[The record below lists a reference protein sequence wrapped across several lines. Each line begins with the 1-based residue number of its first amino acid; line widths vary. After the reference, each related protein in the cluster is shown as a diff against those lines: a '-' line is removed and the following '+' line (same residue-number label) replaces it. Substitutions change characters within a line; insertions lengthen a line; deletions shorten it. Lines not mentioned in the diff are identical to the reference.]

1 MLNTPTMEIIQ
12 LLTQLKN
19 AKSVWEKNKKKPKK
33 VTKMFFCQKFWKYA
47 RGSTEPCQKCKRK
60 PILHVWQDPNTSM
73 YIPTTGDNK
82 RHFSPH
88 LGSPQ

>member
-33 VTKMFFCQKFWKYA
+33 VTKIFFFAKSFESMLEAVQNPVKNV
-47 RGSTEPCQKCKRK
+47 RGSQ
-60 PILHVWQDPNTSM
+60 
-73 YIPTTGDNK
+73 
-82 RHFSPH
+82 F
-88 LGSPQ
+88 